1 MEINLLV
8 VDDEVQIRA
17 GIEKGIRWRELG
29 ITKVRSAPNG
39 VEALEIIKAGQADI
53 LITDIRMPGMDGLEL
68 ARKAKE
74 EQENIHIIIL
84 SGFSEFEYAKQAI
97 SIGVKNY
104 LLKPIKVK
112 ELTDNVAGIVRI
124 LQEEADM
131 ESLKRRQEEE
141 QALARYI
148 LLKNQDEN
156 VFLKL
161 IKEYADL
168 NKEDKI
174 LCVLLEPDTRDTSEE
189 STAREGLSSLLK
201 EEAENHQFDFVISLS
216 KRILYVARMDLS
228 RSRQDVICRVQK
240 LVQEYNSI
248 SKEKKQSTISA
259 AVYRNCSV
267 TGLTEA
273 VDSCIQ
279 LLNKRLCLGVG
290 VVIPFEENTIEVKK
304 NFYIENEE
312 EIRQYIISFQYDEA
326 QQFIARHF
334 RKMKELGISSYDL
347 VKGVCLTLKQL
358 LFRYIRETGVDAE
371 MVLEKNQNVILE
383 VPDLFTIEEYENW
396 ICNLYYLVLKGVS
409 EHTDR
414 NVSNTVMAAVAYI
427 STHYQEE
434 LTVDELSSYVNKS
447 KNYFSYLFKKEMKV
461 SFVEYL
467 NRYRVEQA
475 CTFLETTLELAGEI
489 GMKVGFKDEKYFSAV
504 FKKVMGCSPSHYRKN
519 RGMDK

>member
-17 GIEKGIRWRELG
+17 GIEKGIRWGELG

-74 EQENIHIIIL
+74 AQENIHIIIL

-97 SIGVKNY
+97 SIGVKDY

-112 ELTDNVAGIVRI
+112 ELTDNVAGIVRK

-141 QALARYI
+141 QALARHI

-156 VFLKL
+156 GFLKL

-168 NKEDKI
+168 NKEDKV
-174 LCVLLEPDTRDTSEE
+174 LCVLMEPDTRDISEE
-189 STAREGLSSLLK
+189 SAARERVSCLLK
-201 EEAENHQFDFVISLS
+201 EEAENYQFDFVISLS

-228 RSRQDVICRVQK
+228 RSRQDVIWRVRK
-240 LVQEYNSI
+240 LVQEYNRI
-248 SKEKKQSTISA
+248 SQEKKQSTISA

-267 TGLTEA
+267 VDLAEA

-290 VVIPFEENTIEVKK
+290 VVILFEENAIEVK

-312 EIRQYIISFQYDEA
+312 EIRQYIIGFQYEDA
-326 QQFIARHF
+326 HQFIERHF
-334 RKMKELGISSYDL
+334 RKMKEMGISSYDL

-358 LFRYIRETGVDAE
+358 LFRYIRETGLDAE
-371 MVLEKNQNVILE
+371 KVLDKNQNVMLE

-434 LTVDELSSYVNKS
+434 LTVDELSAYVNKS
-447 KNYFSYLFKKEMKV
+447 NNYFSYLFKKEMKV

-475 CTFLETTLELAGEI
+475 CTLLETTLDLAGEI

-504 FKKVMGCSPSHYRKN
+504 FKKVMGCSPTHYRKN
-519 RGMDK
+519 RGLEK